1 MTFCRSCQ
9 SVAGFQFMA
18 AFSDC
23 VNFLTTHCRVFFSS
37 TVSVS
42 IVLFMQY
49 MIKKFPVFFVWLCFK
64 FQSRFLP
71 TESSQSKNF
80 GFPLFSCEKFCY
92 TFWLRKTFDRSCWW
106 KLLLNKV
113 FQQTLKKNFQIVQK
127 ILVLK
132 ILTYYNILIN
142 NQGVNFKKNRKKFPH
157 RQFVILQYLLWA
169 NANCFWLHQF
179 SFNIFVL

>member
-1 MTFCRSCQ
+1 MTFCQSCQ

-80 GFPLFSCEKFCY
+80 GFPLFSCEMFCY
-92 TFWLRKTFDRSCWW
+92 TFWLRKTFDRYCWR
-106 KLLLNKV
+106 KLLLNRV
-113 FQQTLKKNFQIVQK
+113 FQQTLKKI
-127 ILVLK
+127 
-132 ILTYYNILIN
+132 
-142 NQGVNFKKNRKKFPH
+142 FKSSRKYWYSRSLPT
-157 RQFVILQYLLWA
+157 IT
-169 NANCFWLHQF
+169 
-179 SFNIFVL
+179 S